1 MENSWDEALA
11 LTKTEE
17 KRLVMP
23 MGVQDLFAPQMEIV
37 SEEEWRKK
45 DELWDPIKEKI
56 FIETGTFYGH
66 GVMAALLRGCA
77 DIHSIEIN
85 PTFFMATRNR
95 MMCLA
100 ILNKDL
106 VDFEINSDLNFFSI
120 VFGKKTRV
128 NLYLGDTI
136 EILPLILKEID
147 EPAFFWLDAHWSG
160 DETKVEGVLD
170 EESSPEIKCP
180 IAKEL
185 SIIKEHS
192 IKNHTIAID
201 DYNTVCQT
209 VGSFENIKKE
219 ILKINSE
226 YTIKTKDKPSMD
238 DKIIIAGTN

>member
-1 MENSWDEALA
+1 MF
-11 LTKTEE
+11 T
-17 KRLVMP
+17 
-23 MGVQDLFAPQMEIV
+23 GVQDLFPSQTEIV

-45 DELWDPIKEKI
+45 DELWDPIKERT

-66 GVMAALLRGCA
+66 GVMAALLRGCSR
-77 DIHSIEIN
+77 IHSIEIN
-85 PTFFMATRNR
+85 PEFFTATRNR
-95 MMCLA
+95 VMYLA
-100 ILNKDL
+100 MLNKDF
-106 VDFEINSDLNFFSI
+106 VDFEIYSDLNFFSI
-120 VFGKKTRV
+120 VFGKSVQV

-136 EILPLILKEID
+136 EVLPLILKKID

-160 DETKVEGVLD
+160 DETKIEGVLS
-170 EESSPEIKCP
+170 EESSAEIKCP

-209 VGSFENIKKE
+209 VGSFENLKKE
-219 ILKINSE
+219 ILKINSD